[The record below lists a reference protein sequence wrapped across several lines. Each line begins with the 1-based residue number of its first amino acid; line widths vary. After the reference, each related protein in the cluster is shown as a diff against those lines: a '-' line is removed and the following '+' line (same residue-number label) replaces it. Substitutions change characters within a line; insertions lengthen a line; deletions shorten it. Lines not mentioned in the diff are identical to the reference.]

1 MFEYKSDKSSRNENC
16 DNKNLKII
24 EIITIKGQGEKQ
36 NKTKLK
42 KELVNW
48 NTKLKKLPRIQQQ
61 MIKMWN
67 KEKLRG
73 MEEI

>member
-1 MFEYKSDKSSRNENC
+1 MIN
-16 DNKNLKII
+16 
-24 EIITIKGQGEKQ
+24 IKGQGEMQ

-48 NTKLKKLPRIQQQ
+48 NTKLKKLPRIQQW

-67 KEKLRG
+67 KKEKLRG

>member
-36 NKTKLK
+36 NKTKLC
-42 KELVNW
+42 
-48 NTKLKKLPRIQQQ
+48 IS
-61 MIKMWN
+61 IY
-67 KEKLRG
+67 
-73 MEEI
+73 